1 MTRAREIAASIGLA
15 LASVALVL
23 LVLELGLRVAAAFDR
38 NQFVALMD
46 QPRVAEDRPLFL
58 WDLIRSHPDDRVVYT
73 LRPGTRGRF
82 RGHDL
87 RINSLGMRGEEISAK
102 KPDRTFR
109 ILVLGDSHAFGW
121 GMAQDAAFPAVVE
134 TLLGS
139 RPSGPRIEVLNT
151 GVPGYNT
158 VQEVRTFE
166 LRFDELSPD
175 LVLITFVHNDMDLP
189 NFLANPPDVWDLRSS
204 FLATLVRR
212 RAALLQ
218 GFHLAPGWMVGVPVD
233 PRDRYRLPKSR
244 IPERYRP
251 LQGWDNMVGAYRQL
265 ARLARDR
272 GIPHAVVFSWNDYG
286 PRLDGRVDDVLPP
299 HVRELAGLFR
309 QEGFLVIDPQERI
322 VRHLR
327 RRGVS
332 HEVLWLESDD
342 KHPSALRH
350 RLLAEEIVARLDG
363 AGLVPPGAPNTV
375 SEREAAVPLP

>member
-15 LASVALVL
+15 LASVALAL
-23 LVLELGLRVAAAFDR
+23 LLLELGLRVAASFDR
-38 NQFVALMD
+38 NQFIALMD
-46 QPRVAEDRPLFL
+46 QPRVEEGRPLFL
-58 WDLIRSHPDDRVVYT
+58 WDLIRSHPDDRVVYE

-87 RINSLGMRGEEISAK
+87 EINSLGMRGEEVSAER
-102 KPDRTFR
+102 PDGTFR

-134 TLLGS
+134 KLLES
-139 RPSGPRIEVLNT
+139 RPAVPRVEVLNS
-151 GVPGYNT
+151 GIPGYNA

-166 LRFDELSPD
+166 LRSDELAPD

-189 NFLANPPDVWDLRSS
+189 NFLADPPDVWDLRTS
-204 FLATLVRR
+204 FLATLVQR

-251 LQGWDNMVGAYRQL
+251 LQGWDNMVAAYRRL
-265 ARLARDR
+265 ARLAADR

-299 HVRELAGLFR
+299 HVRELAALLER
-309 QEGFLVIDPQERI
+309 EGFLVIDPQERI

-327 RRGVS
+327 RRGIS
-332 HEVLWLESDD
+332 HEGLWLESDD

-363 AGLVPPGAPNTV
+363 AGLLPRDATNAATG
-375 SEREAAVPLP
+375 REPAGPRQ